1 MSKITTW
8 QKENSR
14 MEKRIAPSEQKAQ
27 ALRAL
32 LEGQMEGQTGEELW
46 SLLVRLSTERVLQ
59 EALEHEQAATL
70 GRGRYEA
77 RGERPGYRNGYENGT
92 RKTAAGVLRGKV
104 PQIRGQDEPY
114 RSQLWRNV
122 GVTSDV
128 LKRLIV
134 EMYVGGMSQRDIEY
148 SWEKAVGQ
156 LVLSKSTVSEL
167 SETLTGEYEA
177 FRTRDL
183 SGEAVAYL
191 FMDTVYEPLRR
202 WGNKTGVRC
211 VWAICAEGRKVLLS
225 LSTTT
230 RESYES
236 CLEVLRGL
244 AKRGMQPPVTITTD
258 GAAGLTKAIDAMW
271 PKSLRI
277 RCWFHQRQNLQQKVP
292 ALAWPAFKALVVDMR
307 DAPTRKKAEERR
319 DQIVGQYQREFPE
332 ACRCLLDDAEASL
345 NHLEVPQRHQQY
357 VRTSNLAERAFVE
370 ERRRTKVI
378 PHLLDER
385 SLVQLVFAV
394 LIRVSDRWG
403 KKCFSEFE
411 HQQIRSLRGRLKLD
425 EQDVRMSE
433 TTPDAP
439 SRRSAASAA

>member
-1 MSKITTW
+1 
-8 QKENSR
+8 

-32 LEGQMEGQTGEELW
+32 LAGQAEGQNGEELL

-92 RKTAAGVLRGKV
+92 LKTAEGVLRVKV
-104 PQIRGQDEPY
+104 PQIRGQEDPY
-114 RSQLWRNV
+114 RSRLWQNV
-122 GVTSDV
+122 GVTSEV
-128 LKRLIV
+128 LKRLIL
-134 EMYVGGMSQRDIEY
+134 EMYVGGMSQREIEY
-148 SWEKAVGQ
+148 SLEKAVGQ
-156 LVLSKSTVSEL
+156 FVLSKSTVSEL
-167 SETLTGEYEA
+167 SESLTEEYEA
-177 FRTRDL
+177 FRLRDL

-191 FMDTVYEPLRR
+191 FIDTVYEPLRR
-202 WGNKTGVRC
+202 WGNKTGVLC
-211 VWAICAEGRKVLLS
+211 IWAICEDGRKVLLS
-225 LSTTT
+225 LSTTNS
-230 RESYES
+230 ESYES
-236 CLEVLRGL
+236 CLEVLREL
-244 AKRGMQPPVTITTD
+244 ARRGMPPPVTITTD
-258 GAAGLTKAIDAMW
+258 GAPGLTKAVDTMW

-277 RCWFHQRQNLQQKVP
+277 RCWFHKMQNLQQKVP
-292 ALAWPAFKALVVDMR
+292 AAAWSEFKALVVDMR

-319 DQIVGQYQREFPE
+319 DQIVAQYQREFPE

-411 HQQIRSLRGRLKLD
+411 QQQIRSLRQRLKLD
-425 EQDVRMSE
+425 EHSGSVEGLQSN
-433 TTPDAP
+433 AH